1 MGAGSAFQA
10 TTPVS
15 SRKKHHISEE
25 TITLQKIEKKL
36 ASHNFKLIECDT
48 SSLIFQMMTFNST
61 TRFVFNRSVRILCIK
76 VRFYLEKY

>member
-10 TTPVS
+10 TAPVS

-36 ASHNFKLIECDT
+36 EVAVNIEVAIYV
-48 SSLIFQMMTFNST
+48 SSGKW
-61 TRFVFNRSVRILCIK
+61 K
-76 VRFYLEKY
+76 VDSGSNKKQ